1 MSTAEVVRITESFRN
16 ETEYT
21 VWSTLIGNLEHV
33 SLLLQ
38 ERRGPKAEL
47 DAFDRFTQ
55 KLLEPIG
62 EKLGWFTQ
70 PGESTPLVELNS
82 NSHILHRY
90 YTRCRRTRTYS

>member
-21 VWSTLIGNLEHV
+21 VWSTLIGNLSHV

-38 ERRGPKAEL
+38 ERRGAKAEL

-55 KLLEPIG
+55 KLLEPICQ
-62 EKLGWFTQ
+62 KLGWFTQ
-70 PGESTPLVELNS
+70 PGESTYISNLQYNTSTTGERVEF
-82 NSHILHRY
+82 
-90 YTRCRRTRTYS
+90 